1 MPVPVYTH
9 GDCGE
14 LRGAAPGASW
24 APWERR
30 LWLELASCLRSDVV
44 GGIAASLPL
53 VDAACRFAVIVAA
66 GASRAAAA
74 APARAEAAG
83 AGSPRDSACS
93 WRRVLLMSSSDAICR
108 WSEAIVACSAVGGGR
123 GAAGQGGC
131 PPYPPWNESGCAQP
145 PPRCWLRV
153 VRPRE
158 RVLAPHQ
165 GT

>member
-1 MPVPVYTH
+1 MPVYTH

-108 WSEAIVACSAVGGGR
+108 WSEAIVACSAVGGGGGGR
-123 GAAGQGGC
+123 LGRAVAPLTPPGTRAAARSRPLAVGC
-131 PPYPPWNESGCAQP
+131 GWFAREKGC
-145 PPRCWLRV
+145 
-153 VRPRE
+153 
-158 RVLAPHQ
+158 
-165 GT
+165 